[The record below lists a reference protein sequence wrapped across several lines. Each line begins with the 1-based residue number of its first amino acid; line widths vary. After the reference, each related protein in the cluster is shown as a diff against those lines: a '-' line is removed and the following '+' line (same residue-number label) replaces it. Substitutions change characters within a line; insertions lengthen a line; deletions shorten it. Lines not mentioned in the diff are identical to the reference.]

1 MADAHIPGVPTSLR
15 VFVSYSGTTSRR
27 VAEHLVEFIK
37 NVLSV
42 SPWIGIEAGNRWF
55 GILTER
61 LGEAVFGILCLTT
74 ENLTAPWIH
83 FEAGALS
90 RDVNIP
96 VVPFLFD
103 ILPKDVRDPLKQFQT
118 VGCDDRNGVR
128 TLIYSISRSCHIPSD
143 MAEINRSFDNYWN
156 GFYDQLVNLRSTFAS
171 LLAPDRPCYIVCS
184 SHPTRSLRD
193 QASKVRNC
201 SVAVRSEWSRSPIC
215 KGPATLS
222 QLCPCM
228 ARPGTSIDYFTSDQ
242 TLPAVERRSVV
253 LIGGPS
259 ANRLTEQALLLA
271 GSPASFGPNLNSIQ
285 LWTGRS
291 VVRRWNRDYGVVTL
305 FEYGST
311 IYLVLAGIGSRGTLG
326 TCKFFFE
333 EASKGR
339 LLSTD
344 FFGLVEVDTAPGF
357 EDARLNG
364 EYVELEQCKH
374 ADGTKEATQSG

>member
-193 QASKVRNC
+193 QASKVRKLFGGRTIRVVTFSDMQGASHIVSAL
-201 SVAVRSEWSRSPIC
+201 SVYG
-215 KGPATLS
+215 K
-222 QLCPCM
+222 
-228 ARPGTSIDYFTSDQ
+228 TSIDYFSSDQ

>member
-1 MADAHIPGVPTSLR
+1 

-96 VVPFLFD
+96 VVSFLFD

-193 QASKVRNC
+193 QASKVRKLFGGRTIRVVTFSDMQGASHIVSAL
-201 SVAVRSEWSRSPIC
+201 SVYG
-215 KGPATLS
+215 K
-222 QLCPCM
+222 
-228 ARPGTSIDYFTSDQ
+228 TSIDYFTSDQ

>member
-1 MADAHIPGVPTSLR
+1 MFEPSNAESSGSGLEGQKLFGGRTIRVVTFSDMQGASHI
-15 VFVSYSGTTSRR
+15 VS
-27 VAEHLVEFIK
+27 A
-37 NVLSV
+37 LSV
-42 SPWIGIEAGNRWF
+42 YG
-55 GILTER
+55 
-61 LGEAVFGILCLTT
+61 
-74 ENLTAPWIH
+74 
-83 FEAGALS
+83 
-90 RDVNIP
+90 
-96 VVPFLFD
+96 
-103 ILPKDVRDPLKQFQT
+103 K
-118 VGCDDRNGVR
+118 
-128 TLIYSISRSCHIPSD
+128 
-143 MAEINRSFDNYWN
+143 
-156 GFYDQLVNLRSTFAS
+156 
-171 LLAPDRPCYIVCS
+171 
-184 SHPTRSLRD
+184 
-193 QASKVRNC
+193 
-201 SVAVRSEWSRSPIC
+201 
-215 KGPATLS
+215 
-222 QLCPCM
+222 
-228 ARPGTSIDYFTSDQ
+228 TSIDYFTSDQ

>member
-193 QASKVRNC
+193 QASKVRKLFGGRTIRVVTFSDMQGASHIVSAL
-201 SVAVRSEWSRSPIC
+201 SVYG
-215 KGPATLS
+215 K
-222 QLCPCM
+222 
-228 ARPGTSIDYFTSDQ
+228 TSIDYFTSDQ